1 MVLHVFSI
9 ICILKTCIYLL
20 YVAFRPWVG
29 NNRNCCWWNFCS
41 VNMCVCSITKSC
53 LIPCDPMECS
63 PLGSSVHGIFQARIL
78 EWIAISS
85 SRVSSQPR
93 NPALHLLHWQADY
106 HWATWEAPGDPL
118 SNGEKDFLRKG
129 FSRGQEKG
137 PNGVKIFLWRK
148 EGRIPGKWN

>member
-1 MVLHVFSI
+1 MVQMNLFTKQKQSHRCRKQTYGYQWEIRGGINWEIGIDMYTV
-9 ICILKTCIYLL
+9 
-20 YVAFRPWVG
+20 
-29 NNRNCCWWNFCS
+29 
-41 VNMCVCSITKSC
+41 CVCTQSC
-53 LIPCDPMECS
+53 LTLCNPMDCS
-63 PLGSSVHGIFQARIL
+63 LPGSSVHGIFQARIL

-93 NPALHLLHWQADY
+93 DPALHLLHWQADY